1 MTIYFNWYLC
11 ASDERGSQES
21 EVASKATTS
30 MEVVASPN
38 VTVNKLSKTM
48 TTAASTSKGSTQT
61 SAAEVELHAA
71 ATTAAA
77 TTAAAATAAAA
88 SAAATTAA
96 AATDADVEAS
106 AAATSAAVS
115 NPTRSSTAREV
126 VAHKETT
133 NIPNVNTGSE
143 TTTPMVNR
151 VKHVSEA
158 GNTPTELKPS
168 ASPMLNG
175 KSSTVQTSRSV
186 SASKHEAVT
195 TSLIASST
203 SSTKAILQ
211 TAAMNTVKAS
221 SVIKELLTSAN
232 IPSPTQSSSEPAAPL
247 MSQPVTKEVEV
258 DSSVASSSTMPTSRK
273 EECKTSPFGCCDDG
287 VSYAT
292 GKNQEGCNTS
302 DKLPAP
308 TNFLIE
314 RTAVASD
321 RVGIRLSW
329 DRLPD
334 YKDKKFNEYT
344 IR

>member
-77 TTAAAATAAAA
+77 TTAAATDAGVEA
-88 SAAATTAA
+88 SAATTAA
-96 AATDADVEAS
+96 ATPAADVEAS

-143 TTTPMVNR
+143 TTTPMVNK

-232 IPSPTQSSSEPAAPL
+232 KPSPTQSSSEPAAPL
-247 MSQPVTKEVEV
+247 MSQSVTKEVEI

>member
-1 MTIYFNWYLC
+1 M
-11 ASDERGSQES
+11 
-21 EVASKATTS
+21 ASKATTS

-106 AAATSAAVS
+106 AAATTAAATSAADVETSAAATTAAVS
-115 NPTRSSTAREV
+115 NPMRSSTAREV

-143 TTTPMVNR
+143 TTTPMVNK
-151 VKHVSEA
+151 VKHVSKA

-168 ASPMLNG
+168 ASPMLDG

-292 GKNQEGCNTS
+292 GKNQEGCNAS

-334 YKDKKFNEYT
+334 FKDKKFTEYT